1 MKFYKKLMAGF
12 MTAAMVAA
20 MAGCGNSTE
29 PAADDAAEPAATE
42 ASTEAAASDEVLNAN
57 ADNKLIYCITPSTSN
72 PYFGVVQTA
81 CQEEGEKLGYT
92 VKCVSHDD
100 DATKQSELFDTAI
113 SEGASAIV
121 CDNAGADA
129 SIEAV
134 QKARDAGIPTFLV
147 DREIN
152 QEGIAVAQIVA
163 NNSQGA
169 TAAAQALVEA
179 TGGEG
184 QYAELLGLESDT
196 NCQVRSDAFHAVID
210 QTNME
215 MVAQQSAN
223 WDQTEGQQKAETI
236 LQQYPDIVAIVC
248 GNDTMACGAAAAVE
262 SANLDHEVYIIGV
275 DGSND
280 MRDNIKEGKC
290 LATGLQQ
297 IDLITRNAVNQ
308 ANDYLTT
315 GSTGMEEK
323 QLVDCVLINAD
334 NAEKL
339 DNFVYTE

>member
-1 MKFYKKLMAGF
+1 

-29 PAADDAAEPAATE
+29 PVADDAAEPAATE

-334 NAEKL
+334 NADKL

>member
-12 MTAAMVAA
+12 MIAAMVAA

-334 NAEKL
+334 NADKL

>member
-1 MKFYKKLMAGF
+1 

-20 MAGCGNSTE
+20 MAGCGSSTE

-334 NAEKL
+334 NADKL

>member
-1 MKFYKKLMAGF
+1 MI
-12 MTAAMVAA
+12 AAMVAA

-334 NAEKL
+334 NADKL

>member
-334 NAEKL
+334 NADKL

>member
-20 MAGCGNSTE
+20 MAGCGSSTE

-334 NAEKL
+334 NADKL